1 MPTSTFFNLKDEK
14 RNKIIEVVKKEFE
27 RVPLSKISIKK
38 IVEESYIARGSFYQ
52 YFTSKEDLIEYILRQ
67 EYIRIKDVILKLL
80 EKNSGNIFDMSYEYL
95 EHIVENEKSK
105 TSYYLHIAQ
114 YLKEQTILL
123 FDTIDIEELK
133 ENLDMSILNFKND
146 YDLRIILKIIA
157 ITLQMTKM
165 DILNN
170 IISKEEGLKRYKRE
184 IMILENGMMKEE
196 KL

>member
-27 RVPLSKISIKK
+27 RVPLSKISIKR
-38 IVEESYIARGSFYQ
+38 IVEGSYIARGSFYQ
-52 YFTSKEDLIEYILRQ
+52 YFTSKEDLIDYMLEQ
-67 EYIRIKDVILKLL
+67 KYIRVRNVILNLL
-80 EKNSGNIFDMSYEYL
+80 EKNNGNIFDMSYEYL

-105 TSYYLHIAQ
+105 TRYYLHIAQ
-114 YLKEQTILL
+114 YLKENTILL
-123 FDTIDIEELK
+123 FDTIDITELK
-133 ENLDMSILNFKND
+133 KNLNMSILNFQSD
-146 YDLRIILKIIA
+146 YDLKIMLKIIA

-170 IISKEEGLKRYKRE
+170 IISKEDGIKRFKRE
-184 IMILENGMMKEE
+184 IMILKKGMMKEE